1 MKTTYTII
9 RYSNGWTVDSK
20 TGDSLTDYDATF
32 EDLKWTDDEKV
43 AQADSLSDLIRS
55 TFSFLLQ
62 TEEEGGL
69 FIGCNEE
76 PLETESEE
84 EQEEIASL

>member
-1 MKTTYTII
+1 MKTTYTIT

-20 TGDSLTDYDATF
+20 TGDSLTDYNATF
-32 EDLKWTDDEKV
+32 EDPEWPEDEKV
-43 AQADSLSDLIRS
+43 AQADSLADLICS
-55 TFSFLLQ
+55 AFNFLFQ
-62 TEEEGGL
+62 TEEGGGL

-76 PLETESEE
+76 SLETEGEE